1 MFLVSWSKC
10 RKEQDGLAFLLWILT
25 DGINWKQLTINGKSG
40 NLQVQKV
47 FISKAAEVLILSTEL
62 TTQKKMDLSLIL
74 EEMNVS
80 GELIAFT
87 HGCTN
92 TVEKQH
98 KDKIRSSVK
107 VSRSGMNQLEQ
118 KTAFFI
124 NHLSN
129 TLTQS
134 ALAI

>member
-1 MFLVSWSKC
+1 
-10 RKEQDGLAFLLWILT
+10 
-25 DGINWKQLTINGKSG
+25 
-40 NLQVQKV
+40 
-47 FISKAAEVLILSTEL
+47 
-62 TTQKKMDLSLIL
+62 
-74 EEMNVS
+74 MNVS

-98 KDKIRSSVK
+98 EDKIRSSVK

-118 KTAFFI
+118 TTAFFI